1 MHGLESFLRSY
12 MNCTVIR
19 QSAKKVQKLEPAFQ
33 LTLLTLSTVACDNL
47 HLRAS
52 VHHRHIA
59 PFMYRKFYRNSLL
72 HKKTTAVFYK

>member
-33 LTLLTLSTVACDNL
+33 LTLLYPKAYYNLLS
-47 HLRAS
+47 
-52 VHHRHIA
+52 
-59 PFMYRKFYRNSLL
+59 Y
-72 HKKTTAVFYK
+72 